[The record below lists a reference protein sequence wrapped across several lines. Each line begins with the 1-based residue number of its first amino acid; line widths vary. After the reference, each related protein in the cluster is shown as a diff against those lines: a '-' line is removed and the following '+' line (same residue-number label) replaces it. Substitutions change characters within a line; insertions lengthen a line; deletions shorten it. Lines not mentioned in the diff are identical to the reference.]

1 MEFNGLQLAAMVNA
15 GMAMI
20 LADGRI
26 QADEMSIGL
35 SGIKRFALND
45 DDFQAIL
52 QRSKSLT
59 RAEMISI
66 LSSMT
71 NEQKKYVYGYL
82 VTIMAS
88 DKDIDQSEA
97 KLLQLIS
104 DLADFPKMSMTDAA
118 AFWLG
123 L

>member
-20 LADGRI
+20 LADGKI
-26 QADEMSIGL
+26 QADEMSVGL
-35 SGIKRFALND
+35 SGIKRFAMND

-52 QRSKSLT
+52 QRSKSLK

-104 DLADFPKMSMTDAA
+104 DLADFPQMSMTDAA